1 MLALST
7 DASIIDFQ
15 LDFHDDHFNIKRVN
29 HSGLAFHDHFNVK
42 RVNHGGLYYHI
53 NSCNN
58 LNLIENLYYQ
68 FAPIFY

>member
-7 DASIIDFQ
+7 DASIIDFR

-29 HSGLAFHDHFNVK
+29 H
-42 RVNHGGLYYHI
+42 GGLYYQI

-58 LNLIENLYYQ
+58 LNLIENRYYQ
-68 FAPIFY
+68 FALISYWDRYTFIVC